1 MRRIKMNI
9 ENHQENEQLNS
20 MSTAGFGLIRASIGL
35 TAVTLAIC
43 GFAYSSVAAG
53 LGQVIFPHQ
62 ANGSLIVQNGEVIGS
77 SLVAQPFIQ
86 AKYFQPRPSAS
97 NYDPM
102 AMAGGNL
109 ARTNPA
115 LHEMMDER
123 LNKIVAQERVEKSQI
138 PSDLVTASGS
148 GIDPEISLQAALI
161 QVNRI
166 AAARGMS
173 VQDVE
178 TLVLE
183 RSIRPSFGI
192 LGQTRVNVLEINIAL
207 DQAEKAI

>member
-1 MRRIKMNI
+1 VLYEYVSAFANNGSGFEGLADNTIWWN
-9 ENHQENEQLNS
+9 L
-20 MSTAGFGLIRASIGL
+20 STSL
-35 TAVTLAIC
+35 
-43 GFAYSSVAAG
+43 
-53 LGQVIFPHQ
+53 HQ

-123 LNKIVAQERVEKSQI
+123 LNKIVE
-138 PSDLVTASGS
+138 
-148 GIDPEISLQAALI
+148 
-161 QVNRI
+161 
-166 AAARGMS
+166 
-173 VQDVE
+173 
-178 TLVLE
+178 
-183 RSIRPSFGI
+183 
-192 LGQTRVNVLEINIAL
+192 
-207 DQAEKAI
+207 